1 MTEIVVLHYQ
11 TASRRIPYREWV
23 DAMKDK
29 DGQAVVLARVNRL
42 ACGSFGDW
50 RSVGGGVSEL
60 RIDYGPGY
68 RVYFGRKGKTVVIL
82 LCGGDKGSQKTDI
95 KTAKEYW
102 KDYEERTQDK
112 KQT

>member
-1 MTEIVVLHYQ
+1 MTEITVLHYQ
-11 TASRRIPYREWV
+11 TPSRRIPYRGWI

-29 DGQAVVLARVNRL
+29 EGQGAVLARVNRL
-42 ACGSFGDW
+42 AFGSFGDW
-50 RSVGGGVSEL
+50 KSVGDGVSEL

-82 LCGGDKGSQKTDI
+82 LCGGDKSSQKTDI
-95 KTAKEYW
+95 KTAKQYW
-102 KDYEERTQDK
+102 KDYEKRTQDK